1 MIRIYKRMVLIV
13 KVCWF
18 VACVMFL
25 LNLFFYSN
33 DFSNKEAIITF
44 VLSMKAVTFPIGH
57 LIWALFSFKSMVLP
71 GAIISIQFELFIRWV
86 GFVAAGYFQWFY
98 VLPIFYSLVKKRFI
112 K

>member
-1 MIRIYKRMVLIV
+1 MNRINKRIVLIV

-25 LNLFFYSN
+25 LNLFFKSD
-33 DFSNKEAIITF
+33 DFSNKEAIIAF

-57 LIWALFSFKSMVLP
+57 MIWAFFSYKSMVLP
-71 GAIISIQFELFIRWV
+71 SAIISIKFELFIRWV
-86 GFVAAGYFQWFY
+86 AFVAAGYFQWFY
-98 VLPIFYSLVKKRFI
+98 ILPIFCALIRRRFI